1 MILTAG
7 PGYVPP
13 IDPVA
18 AMARGAQLGRLMTQG
33 QQDQLDLAEAQR
45 QAQERGTMARAF
57 HKNVVTDPVTGE
69 TRVNIPGAFIEAYRT
84 TSDPLTVFKAQQ
96 EYGKSQAAS
105 AKDRLEA
112 RKVELETAQ
121 KRTEYVSRLAN
132 GLLTVEA
139 QGGDVQAAYQQVLT
153 QAARDL
159 GVDQIPGLPPT
170 YDRSTVLNLA
180 ARGQT
185 YTERIQHELDRT
197 TQQLREREV
206 QVREAEVPL
215 IRAKTQR
222 EEREARGAAEVQR
235 LEPPAEAPGAAVVQE
250 PAPKTMS
257 EADIAEAMRQ
267 TGKTRAEVVRRAHE
281 RGWRTPD
288 RTAPVPAAG
297 TPASASAPATRAPAP
312 APAAPAP
319 APAASAPAPAAPPGT
334 AAMAPPAAAAPAAPV
349 PAYGAA
355 PPAAQPPG
363 VSPAPEGPPA
373 SPAPDTPA
381 SPAPVSP
388 RLQADAQRLE
398 TLVRMRDAQEQHI
411 RLLQARAGTTEAG
424 KTRLAQAE
432 QELTRRNQEIARLQE
447 RIYGP
452 EDAARTTA
460 ARDEAQRQQL
470 RGQSTA
476 ETLKEQ
482 APLLYDVR
490 TATPVN
496 AATPYGEVLEAQRQG
511 TVRQL
516 SKRQAERLEV
526 AREAVPVLARMQRYV
541 DAIYG
546 EGGEL
551 AAATRNDLQQLLAGT
566 LPEGQLQRLFPTLV
580 EAARFVESNA
590 STLARGLKG
599 EVGAMTEGDIER
611 AMAGLPHFRSL
622 FSLGLGFGGG
632 YVPGRGIGPSVTVRP
647 QMRTADTE
655 RTARNVLQDT
665 VDILHRTSAAIL
677 GQKDF
682 QYDELRRPPTRRPGE
697 PGGAGAGF

>member
-13 IDPVA
+13 LDPTV

-33 QQDQLDLAEAQR
+33 QQEQLDLAEAQR

-57 HKNVVTDPVTGE
+57 QQNVVTDPVTGE
-69 TRVNIPGAFIEAYRT
+69 TRVNIPGAFTAAYRT
-84 TSDPLTVFKAQQ
+84 TTDPLAVLKAQQ
-96 EYGKSQAAS
+96 SYEKQQAAS
-105 AKDRLEA
+105 RKDTLEAKKLELEQQMQGLEFGGQVAQGVEDRITAGGDPQAAWEWGIATMRQAGIPVQGIPQYYDAPTLRGWKGQAQTLKDRLTAEL
-112 RKVELETAQ
+112 KV
-121 KRTEYVSRLAN
+121 
-132 GLLTVEA
+132 
-139 QGGDVQAAYQQVLT
+139 
-153 QAARDL
+153 
-159 GVDQIPGLPPT
+159 VDQ
-170 YDRSTVLNLA
+170 R
-180 ARGQT
+180 
-185 YTERIQHELDRT
+185 
-197 TQQLREREV
+197 LREREV
-206 QVREAEVPL
+206 AVSEAEVPL

-235 LEPPAEAPGAAVVQE
+235 LEPPAEARGAAAQQE

-349 PAYGAA
+349 PAYGAGQ
-355 PPAAQPPG
+355 PAAQPPG
-363 VSPAPEGPPA
+363 VSPAPAGLPA
-373 SPAPDTPA
+373 SPAPATAQAPA
-381 SPAPVSP
+381 SP